1 MDLNNFNN
9 ITYSI
14 SENDNY
20 YYQNEM
26 NEMTYDDILNTLNV
40 RIQNGKLEALK
51 KYEQPNKKKVT
62 FNENIKQKKEQPLP
76 IEPNIYIQNSYIY
89 NKYFKNY
96 SQQNNSEELEME
108 RIQQMTPEEYKKYIR
123 DKAIE
128 AYKQRIRINQ
138 IKSKKLLFNNGNNDN
153 IQISTNP
160 NNTNN
165 LNKMF
170 KFVGKR

>member
-14 SENDNY
+14 SENEN

-26 NEMTYDDILNTLNV
+26 DEMTYDDILNALNV

-51 KYEQPNKKKVT
+51 KLDQPNKKKVT
-62 FNENIKQKKEQPLP
+62 FNENIKQKKEQYLP
-76 IEPNIYIQNSYIY
+76 IEPNIYTQNSYIY

-96 SQQNNSEELEME
+96 SHQNNNEELELE
-108 RIQQMTPEEYKKYIR
+108 RIQQMTPEEYKKYMR
-123 DKAIE
+123 NKAIE

-153 IQISTNP
+153 IQISSSQN

-170 KFVGKR
+170 MFVGKR